1 MSELFKKTIKGKRLS
16 DEEID
21 FLKKEL
27 SAIKSTLL
35 NDTLFEITLFSST
48 AAALLLYGKQDED
61 KKK

>member
-16 DEEID
+16 EEEID

-27 SAIKSTLL
+27 SAIESTLL
-35 NDTLFEITLFSST
+35 NDTLFEVVLYSST
-48 AAALLLYGKQDED
+48 AAALLLYGKQDEV